1 MFENIRAAWTNFS
14 HFKNIKHRNN
24 DTWKGFIQWG
34 THKFSKGGRQY
45 LNNESWIEEFQK
57 KLVHHHDFFS
67 KKILSDREF
76 DLPQNAEP
84 RVEFKT
90 NTNTNWYHKDVRVR
104 VSAIA
109 LNTKIMYLRT
119 FCHRLIAFLFNIY
132 TPARDIRQQYFL
144 NYLH

>member
-14 HFKNIKHRNN
+14 HFQNIKHRNN

-45 LNNESWIEEFQK
+45 LNNESRIKEFQK

-67 KKILSDREF
+67 KKTLSDREF

-90 NTNTNWYHKDVRVR
+90 NTNTNWYQR
-104 VSAIA
+104 
-109 LNTKIMYLRT
+109 RT
-119 FCHRLIAFLFNIY
+119 STSKCDCFEYKNNVPTYILPQVDRIFV
-132 TPARDIRQQYFL
+132 Q
-144 NYLH
+144 YLHTSSWH